1 MTTYARVIGIPGAGK
16 TTRAIELI
24 RLMRERGIP
33 LRRIGYSTFTRA
45 GRREA
50 SKRAAEAFG
59 ESLDGLEREGWFR
72 TIHSAC
78 MRLLGTQK
86 GELVNGD
93 RDWFRGV
100 LGEKVETEADEE
112 EDWANQ
118 FKGENPIALTL
129 RLWDIARARL
139 LSFSEVLD
147 EAKDLAGPSR
157 ELQRV
162 EEHWV
167 EVYEAAKQR
176 DRRYDFTDYIG
187 RYAGVS
193 FTLAGPRSV
202 AAAGALPEL
211 PAWIFDEAQDTT
223 PLLDLAAKRLSTG
236 AQWVYLFG
244 DPLQGIYTFSGA
256 DPKVFM
262 AWPVEAEQRLTK
274 TYRCSAAVLGLA
286 TRLIYN
292 NRDFTRELME
302 LVLEPASEGG
312 DILEADTGSW
322 LGDVNPEIPTLVMS
336 RTNRGAI
343 EMGDQLTAAGIPW
356 RSVKHGGRFPK
367 LTAAKLCEAFDT
379 LEAGF
384 GIDGEAWSRI
394 VDVVPKELLQR
405 GAKTRCRNKEYRQA
419 LPVIT
424 ADEIDHSQFGGTAA
438 LRQQV
443 LSGAWRELVE
453 PEALVTLA
461 CLKKHGDLAK
471 HPQVLVSTIHGTK
484 GMEAE
489 EVFIDT
495 SIGGPVIRALQ
506 SEDGREEERRVWYT
520 GVTRAK
526 SKLVLVRSQRLTN
539 YGEVYD
545 CL

>member
-59 ESLDGLEREGWFR
+59 ESLEGLEREGWFR

-78 MRLLGTQK
+78 MRLLGTSK

-93 RDWFRGV
+93 RDWFRSV
-100 LGEKVETEADEE
+100 LGDKVETEADAE
-112 EDWANQ
+112 EDWASQ

-139 LSFSEVLD
+139 MPFADVLE

-157 ELQRV
+157 ELARV
-162 EEHWV
+162 QEVWV
-167 EVYEAAKQR
+167 EQYEAAKRR
-176 DRRYDFTDYIG
+176 DRRFDFTDYIA
-187 RYAGVS
+187 RYAGLS
-193 FTLAGPRSV
+193 FTMAGPRS
-202 AAAGALPEL
+202 ADPEGALPEL

-223 PLLDLAAKRLSTG
+223 PLLDLAARRLSTG

-262 AWPVEAEQRLTK
+262 AWQVEAEQRLTK

-312 DILEADTGSW
+312 DVLETSASSW
-322 LGDVNPEIPTLVMS
+322 LTQVNPEIPTLVMS
-336 RTNRGAI
+336 RTNRGSI
-343 EMGDQLTAAGIPW
+343 EMGEQLTAAGIPW

-367 LTAAKLCEAFDT
+367 VTSTKLCEAFET
-379 LEAGF
+379 LETGF
-384 GIDGEAWSRI
+384 GIDGDAWSRI
-394 VDVVPKELLQR
+394 VDAVPKELLQR
-405 GAKTRCRNKEYRQA
+405 GAKTRCRNKEYREA

-424 ADEIDHSQFGGTAA
+424 AEEVDHSKFGGTSD
-438 LRQQV
+438 LRQRIV
-443 LSGAWRELVE
+443 TGAWRELVD
-453 PEALVTLA
+453 AADLVALA
-461 CLKKHGDLAK
+461 CLKKHGDVAK

-495 SIGGPVIRALQ
+495 SISGPVVRALQ

-526 SKLVLVRSQRLTN
+526 SKLVLVRSTKNTN
-539 YGEVYD
+539 YSEIYECV
-545 CL
+545 